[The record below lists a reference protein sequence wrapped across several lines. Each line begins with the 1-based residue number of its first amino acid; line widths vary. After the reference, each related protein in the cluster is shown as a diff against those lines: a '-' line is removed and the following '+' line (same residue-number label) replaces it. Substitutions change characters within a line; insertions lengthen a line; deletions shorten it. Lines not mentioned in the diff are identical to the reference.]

1 MMPDIRPELSL
12 KNKYYLPKH
21 RYYELKH
28 FCLQYPIWKKAVY
41 SLDGL
46 SRSTD
51 YISISKQRSMSDPV
65 LKAVLARDYYKKRM
79 DMVEKA
85 CRDASKD
92 LSKYLLIAVT
102 EERPFN
108 YLQMKL
114 EIPCT
119 RSEYYEYYRKFFWIL
134 NLIRE

>member
-1 MMPDIRPELSL
+1 MPDIRPELSVRS
-12 KNKYYLPKH
+12 KYYLPKH

-46 SRSTD
+46 SKKTD
-51 YISISKQRSMSDPV
+51 YIFISKQKGISNPV
-65 LKAVLARDYYKKRM
+65 ERAVLARDFYRKRI

-85 CRDASKD
+85 CQDAAGD
-92 LSKYLLIAVT
+92 LYRYLLVAVT
-102 EERPFN
+102 EEKPFH

-114 EIPCT
+114 EMPCS
-119 RSEYYEYYRKFFWIL
+119 RSEYYEIYRKFFWIL
-134 NLIRE
+134 NNIRE

>member
-12 KNKYYLPKH
+12 RNKYYLPKL

-46 SRSTD
+46 SRKTD
-51 YISISKQRSMSDPV
+51 YIFTSKQSGISNPV
-65 LKAVLARDYYKKRM
+65 ERAVLARNFYLKRIEM
-79 DMVEKA
+79 IEKA
-85 CRDASKD
+85 CRDANKD
-92 LSKYLLIAVT
+92 YWKYLLVAVT

-108 YLQMKL
+108 YLQMKMGMT
-114 EIPCT
+114 CS
-119 RSEYYEYYRKFFWIL
+119 RSEYYENYRKFFWVLNIL
-134 NLIRE
+134 RE